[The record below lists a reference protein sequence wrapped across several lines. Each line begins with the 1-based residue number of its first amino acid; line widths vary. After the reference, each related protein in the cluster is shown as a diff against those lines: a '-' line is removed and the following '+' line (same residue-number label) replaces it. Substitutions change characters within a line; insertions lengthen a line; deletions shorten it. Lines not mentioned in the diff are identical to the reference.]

1 MALKNILRNYIT
13 NLATHGKKHKKQY
26 LQLSLTSVVV
36 KVTVSRLVKIQ
47 TISSQL
53 TTTGTGIVY
62 QAINQFI
69 YSGGCWKKKYANAQI
84 LKIEVK
90 P

>member
-1 MALKNILRNYIT
+1 MVKNIKNNII
-13 NLATHGKKHKKQY
+13 

-69 YSGGCWKKKYANAQI
+69 YSGGCWTTCL
-84 LKIEVK
+84 LKNMQMHRS
-90 P
+90 

>member
-1 MALKNILRNYIT
+1 MVKNIKNNII
-13 NLATHGKKHKKQY
+13 

-53 TTTGTGIVY
+53 TTTGTGTVY

-69 YSGGCWKKKYANAQI
+69 YSGGCWTTCL
-84 LKIEVK
+84 LKNMQMHRS
-90 P
+90 